1 MIAEKKIKVKE
12 KNKMEHMDQNLAV
25 QNAPEESSLNK
36 SITTGFL
43 LKFTMPTILSYV
55 LMSVFGI
62 IDGLFA
68 QRAVGPSALT
78 AVGLVAPFFMLTMSM
93 GAMLS
98 MGGSAL
104 VAKMKGERDNQSA
117 RQIFTLLSIITLV
130 TSAILSGAGLFITD
144 PILRLLGTSY
154 EMLPIAREYMVMITY
169 FIPAI
174 MLGMFLVQFL
184 IVEGKPGLSA
194 TISLLGTLTNTALNW
209 FFLFRLD
216 MGARGLALATGIGY
230 TVPALVGVLYFTFF
244 RKGSLFFTKP
254 KWDLGAIGIS
264 SLNGASEMVTMMA
277 TTLTTIVMNNVLV
290 RMDGVGDLG
299 VAVATMVMAFVP
311 IFGALFMGYSAGV
324 GPLISYNYGKQ
335 NHKRTRK
342 LFLKSMVIVSVL
354 ALFAT
359 ALTVG
364 FADWLIRI
372 YVSPGEYITG
382 YYPGFGYFQEYIGFM
397 HGMAVRGLR
406 FAALGFLFMGVNTF
420 ASAMFTALNNGIVS
434 GFLSL
439 MRTLVLALP
448 LLILL
453 PMQWD
458 LNGVWLALPLAEV
471 LSIAVSAFFLLK
483 MAKRYGYSKAG
494 AKEDM
499 VTKLSRHRIT
509 G

>member
-1 MIAEKKIKVKE
+1 MENLKKDILDIENEKERAEK
-12 KNKMEHMDQNLAV
+12 A
-25 QNAPEESSLNK
+25 AEESRLNQ

-68 QRAVGPSALT
+68 QRAIGPSALT
-78 AVGLVAPFFMLTMSM
+78 AVGLIAPFFMLTMSI
-93 GAMLS
+93 GAMLA
-98 MGGSAL
+98 MGGSAF
-104 VAKMKGERDNQSA
+104 VAKMKGEKDSRGA
-117 RQIFTLLSIITLV
+117 RQNFTLLSIVTLV
-130 TSAILSGAGLFITD
+130 ASAILSGLGLVITD

-154 EMLPIAREYMVMITY
+154 EMMPIAREYMLMITY
-169 FIPAI
+169 FIPVI
-174 MLGMFLVQFL
+174 MLGMFLVQFM

-194 TISLLGTLTNTALNW
+194 AISLSGTLVNTGLNW
-209 FFLFRLD
+209 LFLFRLD
-216 MGARGLALATGIGY
+216 MGVEGLALATGIGY
-230 TVPALVGVLYFTFF
+230 TVPALFGIMYFTFK
-244 RKGSLFFTKP
+244 RKGTLFFTKP
-254 KWDLGAIGIS
+254 KWNLRAIGVS

-277 TTLTTIVMNNVLV
+277 TTVTTIVMNNVLV

-335 NHKRTRK
+335 NHGRTRK
-342 LFLKSMVIVSVL
+342 LFSKSMVIVSIL

-359 ALTVG
+359 ALTIG

-382 YYPGFGYFQEYIGFM
+382 YYPGFGYFEEYIGFM
-397 HGMAVRGLR
+397 HGMAMRGLR
-406 FAALGFLFMGVNTF
+406 FAALGFLFMGINTF
-420 ASAMFTALNNGIVS
+420 ASAMFTALNNGVVS

-453 PMQWD
+453 PMAWD

-471 LSIAVSAFFLLK
+471 LSIVVTAFFLLK
-483 MAKRYGYSKAG
+483 MGRRYGYRGERVESPIC
-494 AKEDM
+494 
-499 VTKLSRHRIT
+499 TKQ
-509 G
+509 GEV

>member
-1 MIAEKKIKVKE
+1 MK
-12 KNKMEHMDQNLAV
+12 QNETKTMA
-25 QNAPEESSLNK
+25 QNAAEESNLNK

-68 QRAVGPSALT
+68 QRVIGPSALT
-78 AVGLVAPFFMLTMSM
+78 AVGLIMPFFMLTMSI

-104 VAKMKGERDNQSA
+104 VAKMKGERNNHDA
-117 RQIFTLLSIITLV
+117 RRVFTLLSIITLV
-130 TSAILSGAGLFITD
+130 TSAILSGAGLFVTE

-154 EMLPIAREYMVMITY
+154 EMMPIAREYMVMITY

-194 TISLLGTLTNTALNW
+194 AISLSGTLANTVLNW
-209 FFLFRLD
+209 FFLFRMN
-216 MGARGLALATGIGY
+216 MGVEGLALATGLGY
-230 TVPALVGVLYFTFF
+230 MIPSVVGVLYFTFK

-254 KWDLGAIGIS
+254 KWDIKAIGIS

-277 TTLTTIVMNNVLV
+277 TTVTTIVMNNVLV

-342 LFLKSMVIVSVL
+342 LFVKSMMITLVL
-354 ALFAT
+354 SLFAT
-359 ALTVG
+359 VLTVG
-364 FADWLIRI
+364 FADLLIRI
-372 YVSPGEYITG
+372 YVSPGEYIIG
-382 YYPGFGYFQEYIGFM
+382 YYPGFGYFEEYIGFM

-406 FAALGFLFMGVNTF
+406 FAALGFLFMGINTY
-420 ASAMFTALNNGIVS
+420 ASAMFTALNNGVVS

-439 MRTLVLALP
+439 MRTLILALP

-453 PMQWD
+453 PMRWD
-458 LNGVWLALPLAEV
+458 LNGVWMALPLAEV
-471 LSIAVSAFFLLK
+471 FSIAVSAFFLVK
-483 MAKRYGYSKAG
+483 MGKRYGY
-494 AKEDM
+494 
-499 VTKLSRHRIT
+499 HRESVQ
-509 G
+509 